1 MARAA
6 RARTDGPQAVKI
18 VIEFY
23 RTRTQ
28 DDAQAVVGREMR
40 EAFDLKEAIDIGRAL
55 SVTLAMPQLPD
66 CMSITDAEGNRL
78 YSGQLGA
85 NDNPQERMPQ

>member
-1 MARAA
+1 MK
-6 RARTDGPQAVKI
+6 V

-23 RTRTQ
+23 RTRIQ
-28 DDAQAVVGREMR
+28 DDAQAVVGRETR
-40 EAFDLKEAIDIGRAL
+40 EAFDLDEAIDIGQAL
-55 SVTLAMPQLPD
+55 SITLAMPQLPD

-85 NDNPQERMPQ
+85 NDNPDERMPP

>member
-1 MARAA
+1 
-6 RARTDGPQAVKI
+6 VKV

-23 RTRTQ
+23 RTRIQ

-40 EAFDLKEAIDIGRAL
+40 EAVDLKEAIDIGRAL
-55 SVTLAMPQLPD
+55 SMTLAMPQLPD
-66 CMSITDAEGNRL
+66 CMSITDADGNRL

-85 NDNPQERMPQ
+85 NDYPEERMPK

>member
-1 MARAA
+1 
-6 RARTDGPQAVKI
+6 VKI

-23 RTRTQ
+23 RTRIQ
-28 DDAQAVVGREMR
+28 DDAQAVVGRETR
-40 EAFDLKEAIDIGRAL
+40 EAFDLDEAIDIGHAL
-55 SVTLAMPQLPD
+55 SITLAMPQLPD

-85 NDNPQERMPQ
+85 NDNPDERMPQ